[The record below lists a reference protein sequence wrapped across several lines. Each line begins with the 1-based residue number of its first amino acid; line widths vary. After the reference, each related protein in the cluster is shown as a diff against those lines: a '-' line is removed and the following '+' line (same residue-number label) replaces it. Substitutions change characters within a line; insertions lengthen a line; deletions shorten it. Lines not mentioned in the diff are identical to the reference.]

1 MAYVMQHGNLYD
13 EHGERIGQVDTGG
26 EPIKPGVVSLPQHIA
41 DSKAEKER
49 WREVFAHPAVQGR
62 SDMAKTLLAETEM
75 TPAEIIAAYS
85 AAPGGTGVGG
95 SKRTPPGDLYAAGG
109 ATAKRL
115 VGMPTATISDQ
126 REPTDAEKQQFER
139 HCHVGQE

>member
-49 WREVFAHPAVQGR
+49 WREVFAHPAVQGQ
-62 SDMAKTLLAETEM
+62 SDMAKTLLAATEM
-75 TPAEIIAAYS
+75 TPTEVIAAYS
-85 AAPGGTGVGG
+85 TAPGGAGLGG
-95 SKRTPPGDLYAAGG
+95 SKRTPPGDLCASGAA
-109 ATAKRL
+109 AAMRL
-115 VGMPTATISDQ
+115 VDMPTATIPDQ
-126 REPTDAEKQQFER
+126 HEPTDAEKQQFER
-139 HCHVGQE
+139 HSHVGQK

>member
-26 EPIKPGVVSLPQHIA
+26 EPIKPGIVSLPQHIA

-49 WREVFAHPAVQGR
+49 WREVFAHPAVQGQ

-75 TPAEIIAAYS
+75 TPTEVIAA
-85 AAPGGTGVGG
+85 
-95 SKRTPPGDLYAAGG
+95 LC
-109 ATAKRL
+109 
-115 VGMPTATISDQ
+115 
-126 REPTDAEKQQFER
+126 REAQ
-139 HCHVGQE
+139 V